1 MDAYL
6 TKPITGRK
14 LIEAVERLAGRA
26 KPPQAA
32 PPQAEPPQAAPP
44 PDTPPPV
51 SPEPPELAIEVFDR
65 EAARV
70 SLGGRDNLLQEM
82 TAFFFEDA
90 PRRLAEIQAGLRDQ
104 SPSAIARAA
113 HRLNGTLVYLGANPA
128 WRRASRQRRR
138 SDASR
143 LGDPNPD
150 RPDRKVGRSAAV
162 VVRRP
167 DLLTWRE
174 VSWGLGG
181 SPCQQFWKAL
191 PRRRDLSSN
200 SHPRPVELEVHTAAG
215 PARIAYGFS

>member
-113 HRLNGTLVYLGANPA
+113 HRLNGTLVYLGAKPA
-128 WRRASRQRRR
+128 WQAAHRVEQAGSAGDLTQAASAIQILTGQIARLDAALR
-138 SDASR
+138 SWCEGQIS
-143 LGDPNPD
+143 
-150 RPDRKVGRSAAV
+150 
-162 VVRRP
+162 
-167 DLLTWRE
+167 
-174 VSWGLGG
+174 
-181 SPCQQFWKAL
+181 
-191 PRRRDLSSN
+191 
-200 SHPRPVELEVHTAAG
+200 
-215 PARIAYGFS
+215 